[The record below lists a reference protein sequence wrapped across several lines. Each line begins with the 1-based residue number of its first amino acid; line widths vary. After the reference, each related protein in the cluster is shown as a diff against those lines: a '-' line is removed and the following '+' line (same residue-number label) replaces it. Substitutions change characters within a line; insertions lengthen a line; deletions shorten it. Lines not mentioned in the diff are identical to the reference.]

1 MADDNKDELNMTKGV
16 DDLNLDDDNLNGA
29 EIAEAE
35 DLTDDPDED
44 DVSPEEFAALNS
56 QMDQLNSALDVLEE
70 QNDIIHAKLMD
81 LLESNR
87 AARKQ
92 FKEEQEKKGS
102 GKPGEGVEKK

>member
-1 MADDNKDELNMTKGV
+1 MADDEKDTNKMTKAVDELN
-16 DDLNLDDDNLNGA
+16 LNADTTNG
-29 EIAEAE
+29 EENGQDHE
-35 DLTDDPDED
+35 LTDDPDDD
-44 DVSPEEFAALNS
+44 DVSPEEFEALNS

-92 FKEEQEKKGS
+92 FKEEKEKSSSEKEEKK
-102 GKPGEGVEKK
+102 

>member
-1 MADDNKDELNMTKGV
+1 MFFLNPF
-16 DDLNLDDDNLNGA
+16 A
-29 EIAEAE
+29 EFE
-35 DLTDDPDED
+35 
-44 DVSPEEFAALNS
+44 ALNS

-92 FKEEQEKKGS
+92 FKEEQEKLKS
-102 GKPGEGVEKK
+102 QKADQKPEAETGK